1 MRLHTTKIVVRTGL
15 WIGLMFGAP
24 YGATAQSDECTE
36 LKRDISEMKA
46 DIAQYDKDT
55 ELDPAD
61 IPELM
66 QEVAALRADL
76 KDYLSDRTSDRQERQ
91 KAREGLAMVDAME
104 RGIQQKNL
112 KEVLTQYA
120 KIITLYEWFEDYED
134 CP

>member
-15 WIGLMFGAP
+15 WVGLMFGAP

-46 DIAQYDKDT
+46 DIAQYEKDT

-120 KIITLYEWFEDYED
+120 NIITLYEWFEDYED

>member
-46 DIAQYDKDT
+46 DIAQYEKDT

-91 KAREGLAMVDAME
+91 RAREGLAMVDAME
-104 RGIQQKNL
+104 RGIQQKDL

-120 KIITLYEWFEDYED
+120 KVITLYEWFEDYED